1 MEEIKL
7 DNIDDVIKIFLLD
20 DKKML
25 YRGQS
30 NDNWDIVPNM
40 YREALPIKKYII
52 SEHHIKEISKRINA
66 RSFIRAE
73 IFVITEFIKNA
84 HSISLRLP
92 FRSINLIDTIDN
104 VKTWP
109 TLECNEILSLLQH
122 YGMPTCLL
130 DWSNNPLVALYFATE
145 SHVNDSS
152 IDKRFAIWTFDQK
165 LLKEI
170 KDELLE
176 LSKNKVGI
184 NKEIELIIKELERI
198 KIIYS
203 DSEINKNL
211 GAQKGCFIYIQ
222 HDIKDKLTK
231 SITELLN
238 NINEK
243 INIIDQEGYKTGLA
257 FLSNGID
264 EPSYFENKY
273 LNELRKT
280 NKLINKYTISG
291 SLAAQILKVLKKLE
305 ISKTSLFPSYESC
318 IEQILNDSTLKRRRN

>member
-1 MEEIKL
+1 
-7 DNIDDVIKIFLLD
+7 
-20 DKKML
+20 
-25 YRGQS
+25 
-30 NDNWDIVPNM
+30 PNM
-40 YREALPIKKYII
+40 YREALPIKKYIT
-52 SEHHIKEISKRINA
+52 SEHYIKEISKRINA
-66 RSFIRAE
+66 RPFIKAE

-104 VKTWP
+104 VKIWP

-145 SHVNDSS
+145 SHVNDSR
-152 IDKRFAIWTFDQK
+152 IDQRFAIWTFDQK

-170 KDELLE
+170 KDELLN
-176 LSKNKVGI
+176 LSKKNVGI
-184 NKEIELIIKELERI
+184 NTEIELIIKELERI
-198 KIIYS
+198 KIIHS

-211 GAQKGCFIYIQ
+211 GAQKGCFIYVQ
-222 HDIKDKLTK
+222 HGINDKLTK
-231 SITELLN
+231 STTELLN

-243 INIIDQEGYKTGLA
+243 INAIDQEGYKTGLA
-257 FLSNGID
+257 FLNNGID
-264 EPSYFENKY
+264 LPSDLESKY

-291 SLAAQILKVLKKLE
+291 SLAAQILKILKKLE

-318 IEQILNDSTLKRRRN
+318 IEQILNDSTLKRRRS